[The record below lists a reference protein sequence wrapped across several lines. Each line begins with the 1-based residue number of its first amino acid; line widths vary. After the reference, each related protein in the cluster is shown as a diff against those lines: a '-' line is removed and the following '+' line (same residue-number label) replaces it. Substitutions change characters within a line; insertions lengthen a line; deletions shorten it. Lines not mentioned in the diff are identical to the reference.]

1 MEKIADANKMDLEN
15 NSYDEEELKHLWI
28 QTYAYRQEFIRNN
41 TTQDIVT
48 RFPAYS
54 DPSRVMIYFNQVLS
68 DFEFRL

>member
-41 TTQDIVT
+41 TTKDIVT
-48 RFPAYS
+48 RFPAYQ
-54 DPSRVMIYFNQVLS
+54 IHLG
-68 DFEFRL
+68 